1 MSTIEQ
7 LAAVA
12 AACVIIGKKKRPKR
26 YWVRPSLR
34 ARSVYSG
41 SDLLSD
47 LNQDDINPLSREL
60 RCDGSVKN
68 FLRMTSN
75 DFENLLT
82 AIGPKI
88 ARQDT
93 NYRLAIPA
101 RERLAVTLR
110 YLASGDSYSSLSYLF
125 KVSKSTISGI
135 IPEVCAALIDEL
147 KDNIKVSEYLY
158 ITKCPMIA
166 SLHIQKSNTYVI
178 GYIMLLVG

>member
-1 MSTIEQ
+1 MSTCDKCSKPVLRAEKQKIQCKPCKGYFHWNCVNLKPRLHQMLSANVGQLLLAALLSTNAGSKCWQQMLANSETDQHVLTTFLRFGAFSCILHSEMSTLEQ

-68 FLRMTSN
+68 FLRMTR
-75 DFENLLT
+75 
-82 AIGPKI
+82 K
-88 ARQDT
+88 
-93 NYRLAIPA
+93 RL
-101 RERLAVTLR
+101 
-110 YLASGDSYSSLSYLF
+110 
-125 KVSKSTISGI
+125 
-135 IPEVCAALIDEL
+135 
-147 KDNIKVSEYLY
+147 
-158 ITKCPMIA
+158 
-166 SLHIQKSNTYVI
+166 
-178 GYIMLLVG
+178 

>member
-1 MSTIEQ
+1 MLSANVGQLLLAALLSTNAGSKCWQQMLANSETDQHVLTTFLRFGAFCILHSEMSTLEQ

-68 FLRMTSN
+68 LLRMTSN

-101 RERLAVTLR
+101 RERLAVT
-110 YLASGDSYSSLSYLF
+110 
-125 KVSKSTISGI
+125 
-135 IPEVCAALIDEL
+135 
-147 KDNIKVSEYLY
+147 
-158 ITKCPMIA
+158 
-166 SLHIQKSNTYVI
+166 
-178 GYIMLLVG
+178 